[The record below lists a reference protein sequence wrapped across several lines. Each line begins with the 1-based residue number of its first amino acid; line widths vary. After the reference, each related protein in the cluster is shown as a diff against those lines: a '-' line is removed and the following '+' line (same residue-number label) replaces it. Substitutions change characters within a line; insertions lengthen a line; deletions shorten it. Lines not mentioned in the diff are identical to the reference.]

1 MTENYYE
8 ILGVSQDANENDIKK
23 AFRSLS
29 LRHHPDRGGD
39 QEVFKRVSSAYET
52 LSDTDKRRQYD
63 MEQQGGGRGI
73 FPGGFPG
80 GGGFPGF
87 PGFAFHTH
95 HGSMDDDLQNV
106 NNIFETFFNGMQF
119 GPGGPEIR
127 VFHNGGGNI
136 FQNFQKPPP
145 IVKNIKITLEQSYK
159 GASIPIEIERT
170 VMENNIRTIEKE
182 TIYINIPP
190 GIDENE
196 MIIMRDRGNVLNES
210 IRGDIKIIITIENTT
225 YFTRQGLDLIFK
237 KTITLKEA
245 LCGFSFEIMHL
256 SGKQLFLNNEQNITI
271 IKPFDKKIIPN
282 IGFQRDNNL
291 GSLIIEF
298 EVAFPSSLN
307 QEQIDSIKNILT

>member
-8 ILGVSQDANENDIKK
+8 ILGVSQDANDNDIKK

-39 QEVFKRVSSAYET
+39 QEVFKKVSSAYET

-63 MEQQGGGRGI
+63 MEQQCSGRGI
-73 FPGGFPG
+73 FPGGFP

-282 IGFQRDNNL
+282 IGFQRDNNV
-291 GSLIIEF
+291 GSMIIEF